1 MRSLIVVTTF
11 LLCSRSC
18 FCESKTVEVQSG
30 ETVTLLC
37 SDFTASR
44 VQTDWFRVV
53 NGTEVS
59 CISSIFSSD
68 GDPSFCDGFDGVK
81 FEMNSNSSSVSLK
94 ISGVDE
100 SDSGLYFCGFYRNRH
115 TVIGD
120 VTQLIIKGDDE
131 PKDKEKYSTFCV
143 KHPYTS
149 LLTVILAVLMG
160 FSIFGALGLVVIF
173 KHHCAAKENLHTDSL
188 KTQDSSDPNSAAHKF
203 SKSRKNG
210 RPAENRKLETCV
222 MYSVRRKTY
231 SSV

>member
-1 MRSLIVVTTF
+1 EEWLRLETEC
-11 LLCSRSC
+11 LLSVSGC

-120 VTQLIIKGDDE
+120 VTQLIIKG
-131 PKDKEKYSTFCV
+131 KFAHFQHVCTK
-143 KHPYTS
+143 TS
-149 LLTVILAVLMG
+149 
-160 FSIFGALGLVVIF
+160 
-173 KHHCAAKENLHTDSL
+173 KENLHTDSL
-188 KTQDSSDPNSAAHKF
+188 KVKLFVFSPWFFISFLLLVFNSEYLYFRLKILLTQTLLLLSFQNPEKMDD
-203 SKSRKNG
+203 
-210 RPAENRKLETCV
+210 LQ
-222 MYSVRRKTY
+222 KTE
-231 SSV
+231 SWRLV

>member
-1 MRSLIVVTTF
+1 MRSLIVC
-11 LLCSRSC
+11 LLSVSGC
-18 FCESKTVEVQSG
+18 FCETKTVEVQSG

-53 NGTEVS
+53 NSTEVS

-120 VTQLIIKGDDE
+120 VTQLIIK
-131 PKDKEKYSTFCV
+131 
-143 KHPYTS
+143 
-149 LLTVILAVLMG
+149 VINFRISV
-160 FSIFGALGLVVIF
+160 FQ
-173 KHHCAAKENLHTDSL
+173 
-188 KTQDSSDPNSAAHKF
+188 TQDSSDPNSAALKF

-222 MYSVRRKTY
+222 MYSVRRQTY

>member
-1 MRSLIVVTTF
+1 MKDGGF
-11 LLCSRSC
+11 LTENIKRKVSRRETSTIYQNFTYCIRLLSHCLLSVSGC

-120 VTQLIIKGDDE
+120 VTQLIIKD
-131 PKDKEKYSTFCV
+131 STFCV

-173 KHHCAAKENLHTDSL
+173 KHHCAGT
-188 KTQDSSDPNSAAHKF
+188 F
-203 SKSRKNG
+203 SKKF
-210 RPAENRKLETCV
+210 
-222 MYSVRRKTY
+222 
-231 SSV
+231 